1 MARPK
6 KIKPLNTSSI
16 LLQAEVDK
24 TADLYKSAYKEFIK
38 LKCRPLKDTD
48 PKSPEEFC
56 ALHNISIGHYLS
68 FSEEPTF
75 ADDILSQSLD
85 WAKGKTPELLQI
97 LYNTIKT
104 TKSANDVERFMNI
117 VHELKKKKDER
128 SSQMN
133 QFNFFGSLSE
143 ERFKSIAQR
152 ELGNVEIK

>member
-6 KIKPLNTSSI
+6 KIKPLEPLS
-16 LLQAEVDK
+16 LQTEEVIDK
-24 TADLYKSAYKEFIK
+24 TSDLYKSAYKEFIK

-56 ALHNISIGHYLS
+56 TLHNISIGHYLS
-68 FSEEPTF
+68 FSDEPTF

-117 VHELKKKKDER
+117 VHELKKKKRRALISNE
-128 SSQMN
+128 SV
-133 QFNFFGSLSE
+133 QFLWFSVG
-143 ERFKSIAQR
+143 R
-152 ELGNVEIK
+152 EV